1 MQNGNRYYN
10 NYSSITWFCTKSPN
24 HFKLFLILACN
35 FFHWRSQRVQDDR
48 VPKSEGKLWDF
59 NFIVWNHCGVHY
71 SKSVPAF
78 WFYWKRAVLEK
89 VCNTSQLPTED
100 DPTQLMH
107 GMQFWEKADCK
118 MFQWLCAA
126 ATAGFA
132 CERDKSSTV
141 PSFMWLVILVYEYSC
156 SICGSFHYHHSLIPL
171 LPHAL
176 RGFYPL

>member
-1 MQNGNRYYN
+1 MTECQKVKE
-10 NYSSITWFCTKSPN
+10 NYEI
-24 HFKLFLILACN
+24 
-35 FFHWRSQRVQDDR
+35 
-48 VPKSEGKLWDF
+48 F
-59 NFIVWNHCGVHY
+59 NFIVWNNCQVHY

-118 MFQWLCAA
+118 IFQQLCAA

-132 CERDKSSTV
+132 CVKGQKHH
-141 PSFMWLVILVYEYSC
+141 
-156 SICGSFHYHHSLIPL
+156 GSFIHVPCNLSV
-171 LPHAL
+171 
-176 RGFYPL
+176 